1 MQRTGAVCQKAAAP
15 LKAIGVTVSEE
26 SIRAYL
32 EDLNH
37 RGRREETVRF
47 YAAKLKTFYD
57 YLPPDKQIVLNT
69 LETWRQALLAE
80 GFAPATVNTN
90 ISAANGLL
98 DYLGRRDLQL
108 TGQLET
114 ETAPQSELTRTE
126 YLRLLSAARALEKER
141 TYLLVKAIAL
151 TGAHVGELPQITV
164 EAVQSGRTPAVSG
177 GEQRRVQLPRCLQAE
192 LLSYCRRQGLTAG
205 PVFVTRSR
213 RPLRRTQVT
222 GDIQSLSGA
231 ARVAPEKCNPRCLR
245 KLYLVTQAEIDRGVL
260 TEEEVV
266 ALLTKNAP
274 DYPEQIRRIVHDSH
288 ELVTVYPYAADW
300 VRDLKKKGYKVYIL
314 SNFSEFGF
322 NRVKDTFDFL
332 PYADGALISY
342 EVKLVKPDKK
352 IYETLCKRFDITPEN
367 AVFLDDNA
375 KNTEAAREFGLHAIT
390 VENKE
395 QTDRDLHAL
404 GVTW

>member
-1 MQRTGAVCQKAAAP
+1 MRSRSYFARGRIQNVDFVDRGRSNAENRRGVSKAAAP

-80 GFAPATVNTN
+80 GYAPATVNTN

-164 EAVQSGRTPAVSG
+164 EAVQSGRTPLSPAVSSG
-177 GEQRRVQLPRCLQAE
+177 VSSCQGV
-192 LLSYCRRQGLTAG
+192 CRQSCYPIAAG
-205 PVFVTRSR
+205 
-213 RPLRRTQVT
+213 
-222 GDIQSLSGA
+222 
-231 ARVAPEKCNPRCLR
+231 
-245 KLYLVTQAEIDRGVL
+245 RG
-260 TEEEVV
+260 
-266 ALLTKNAP
+266 
-274 DYPEQIRRIVHDSH
+274 
-288 ELVTVYPYAADW
+288 
-300 VRDLKKKGYKVYIL
+300 
-314 SNFSEFGF
+314 
-322 NRVKDTFDFL
+322 
-332 PYADGALISY
+332 
-342 EVKLVKPDKK
+342 
-352 IYETLCKRFDITPEN
+352 
-367 AVFLDDNA
+367 
-375 KNTEAAREFGLHAIT
+375 
-390 VENKE
+390 
-395 QTDRDLHAL
+395 
-404 GVTW
+404 

>member
-1 MQRTGAVCQKAAAP
+1 KAAAP

-80 GFAPATVNTN
+80 GYAPATVNTN

-245 KLYLVTQAEIDRGVL
+245 KLYLVT
-260 TEEEVV
+260 
-266 ALLTKNAP
+266 
-274 DYPEQIRRIVHDSH
+274 
-288 ELVTVYPYAADW
+288 
-300 VRDLKKKGYKVYIL
+300 
-314 SNFSEFGF
+314 
-322 NRVKDTFDFL
+322 
-332 PYADGALISY
+332 
-342 EVKLVKPDKK
+342 
-352 IYETLCKRFDITPEN
+352 
-367 AVFLDDNA
+367 
-375 KNTEAAREFGLHAIT
+375 
-390 VENKE
+390 
-395 QTDRDLHAL
+395 
-404 GVTW
+404 